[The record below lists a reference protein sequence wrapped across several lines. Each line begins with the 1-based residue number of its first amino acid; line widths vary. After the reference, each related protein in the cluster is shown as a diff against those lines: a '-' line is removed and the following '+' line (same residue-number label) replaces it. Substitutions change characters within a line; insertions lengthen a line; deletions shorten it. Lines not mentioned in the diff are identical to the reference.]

1 MKRQL
6 IATPHGDELQW
17 YDGAAAVDAELAGAV
32 PTDAERLLSVPAEQV
47 LLREV
52 AFTAAERR
60 LLRQTVPYTLEDQL
74 LDEVDDNHFALGP
87 AAAGQVAV
95 AVVRR
100 DWLATWLERCA
111 QLGLDIQR
119 VVPEQLLLPWQPEQW
134 SLRATAERWLVRCG
148 RWRGFALEPESA
160 ALALQLLLDEG
171 EVPPRQLLIDSDIAL
186 EELLPQLP
194 ELLRGVAVAQ
204 PFSSDAAD
212 PADWIDLRQ
221 GLFAR
226 ALPWRRW
233 WLQWRWPAVVCAV
246 AVLVQF
252 AVAGLEHYR
261 LDQRHLQLRQQI
273 EAVYRSVEP
282 RGHAPEPERQLQRK
296 VQSLRG
302 GSGAALLPLL
312 ERVGAAVHAIDGVAL
327 QSLTYSERQG
337 EVRLSLSAGSFA
349 DVEKLRQAIA
359 AKGLD
364 AQLVGSSA
372 DGSRTRAQ
380 MRITSPR

>member
-1 MKRQL
+1 M
-6 IATPHGDELQW
+6 GDELSW
-17 YDGAAAVDAELAGAV
+17 FDSAGGAVVDATAG
-32 PTDAERLLSVPAEQV
+32 DAERLLAVPAEQV

-52 AFTAAERR
+52 PFTPAERR
-60 LLRQTVPYTLEDQL
+60 LLKQTVPYALEEQL
-74 LDEVDDNHFALGP
+74 LDEVDNSHFALGP
-87 AAAGQVAV
+87 VEEGRVAV

-100 DWLATWLERCA
+100 DWLANWLERCA
-111 QLGLDIQR
+111 ALGLDIQR

-134 SLRATAERWLVRCG
+134 SLRATRERWLVRYG
-148 RWRGFALEPESA
+148 RWRGFALEPTSA

-171 EVPPRQLLIDSDIAL
+171 EAVPRQLLVDSDIAF

-204 PFSSDAAD
+204 PLRSDGAVAT
-212 PADWIDLRQ
+212 DWIDLRQ
-221 GLFAR
+221 GIFAR

-233 WLQWRWPAVVCAV
+233 WWQWRWPAGVVGAAV
-246 AVLVQF
+246 AVQF
-252 AVAGLEHYR
+252 AVAGLEHYQ
-261 LDQRHLQLRQQI
+261 LKQRHLQLRQQI

-282 RGHAPEPERQLQRK
+282 QGYAPEPERQLQRK
-296 VQSLRG
+296 VQALRG
-302 GSGAALLPLL
+302 VGGAALMPLL
-312 ERVGAAVHAIDGVAL
+312 EKIGAAVHAIDGVAL
-327 QSLTYSERQG
+327 QSLTYSERQS
-337 EVRLSLSAGSFA
+337 EVRLSFSAASFA

-380 MRITSPR
+380 MRVKALR